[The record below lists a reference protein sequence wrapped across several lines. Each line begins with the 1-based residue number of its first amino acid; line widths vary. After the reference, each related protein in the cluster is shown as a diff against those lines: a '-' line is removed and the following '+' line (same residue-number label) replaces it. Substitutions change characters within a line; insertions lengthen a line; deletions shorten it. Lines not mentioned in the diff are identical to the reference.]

1 MFFVIERKDLWRGG
15 ASILGVCLLTVV
27 LISLF
32 RSPALRAASA
42 GEKILPIYSVE
53 RTDKKIAITFD
64 AASGASDT
72 DALLGILAMHDVKA
86 TFFLC
91 GCWMRNHPE
100 ETIRLYGEGHEIGN
114 HGNNHLDPVKLSPEE
129 IKKEIEGASDEL
141 QSLTGIRPVLYRP
154 AYGSYNNEV
163 IRTARSLGYEA
174 VQWSVDSLDW
184 KEKGVAPL
192 QEQVLNHPNLGSGAI
207 LLFHN
212 DTKYTAQAL
221 DALLT
226 KLEEQGYEM
235 VTVSEL
241 LLKGEYDLDHT
252 GRQFSKAPAS

>member
-1 MFFVIERKDLWRGG
+1 MV
-15 ASILGVCLLTVV
+15 GVFLLTIV

-32 RSPALRAASA
+32 RSPAIQSVSS
-42 GEKILPIYSVE
+42 GEKVLPIYSVE
-53 RTDKKIAITFD
+53 REDKKIAITFD

-72 DALLGILAMHDVKA
+72 DALLGILSMHNVKA

-100 ETIRLYGEGHEIGN
+100 ETIRLYSAGHEIGN
-114 HGNNHLDPVKLSPEE
+114 HGDNHLDPVTLDKEG

-184 KEKGVAPL
+184 KEMGIEAL
-192 QEQVLNHPNLGSGAI
+192 QEQVLSHKNLESGAI

-212 DTKYTAQAL
+212 DAKYTAQAL
-221 DALLT
+221 DQVLA

-241 LLKGEYDLDHT
+241 LLTGEYYLDHT
-252 GRQFSKAPAS
+252 GRQFAGSKPSH